1 MDVLP
6 DIEHIDLAYQLINN
20 MHHNHI
26 KYIYRGDFNPHITT
40 RILEVAEVD
49 LENSEDTNRL
59 RKKIFFI
66 MIECLQNITKHRVEL
81 RNNTIQESGL
91 FLIQKTNSFYF
102 ITTCNVVK
110 REASAK
116 IKQSIERINSSNSKQ
131 IRELYNKVLVNGK
144 MSDKGGAGLG
154 FIAMAKKSGQK
165 FIYEFKPID
174 EELDYF
180 YFRVAIPLSRDIGR
194 HTKSDD
200 IVSPPLYKTI
210 ELHQIL
216 NNGRIMFNFNGNF
229 THENFVSLIS
239 IVIEQTNG
247 SSAIVKRLFQVL
259 VDVLKNIAKYG
270 SDIDL
275 ELKNKIGK
283 SPGIFLL
290 GLSKN
295 MYCLTAGNYILHEK
309 IDTLCTMINKVN
321 TLSDDELSKRYQQKL
336 IESKTKSEYSTEL
349 SFLEVRLLSATKLT
363 YKFKEVNK
371 RHSLFL
377 LQVAV

>member
-26 KYIYRGDFNPHITT
+26 KYIYRGDFNSHITT

-66 MIECLQNITKHRVEL
+66 MIECLQNTTKHRVEL
-81 RNNTIQESGL
+81 RDNTIQESGL
-91 FLIQKTNSFYF
+91 FLIQKTSNFYF

-110 REASAK
+110 RQASAN
-116 IKQSIERINSSNSKQ
+116 IKQSIENINSLNSKQ
-131 IRELYNKVLVNGK
+131 IREYYNKVLVNGK

-165 FIYEFKPID
+165 FVYEFKPID
-174 EELDYF
+174 QELDYF
-180 YFRVAIPLSRDIGR
+180 YFRVAIPL
-194 HTKSDD
+194 HKSTESYTGVED
-200 IVSPPLYKTI
+200 VNSPPLYKTI

-216 NNGRIMFNFNGNF
+216 NNEHIIFNFNGNF

-247 SSAIVKRLFQVL
+247 SSAIIKRLFQVL

-275 ELKNKIGK
+275 ELKDRIGK

-290 GLSKN
+290 GLTN
-295 MYCLTAGNYILHEK
+295 DMYCLTAGNYILNEK
-309 IDTLCTMINKVN
+309 IETLRTMINHVN
-321 TLSDDELSKRYQQKL
+321 ALSDDELSKRYQQKL

-349 SFLEVRLLSATKLT
+349 SFLEVRLLSANKLAH
-363 YKFKEVNK
+363 KFKKVNE
-371 RHSLFL
+371 RHSVFL